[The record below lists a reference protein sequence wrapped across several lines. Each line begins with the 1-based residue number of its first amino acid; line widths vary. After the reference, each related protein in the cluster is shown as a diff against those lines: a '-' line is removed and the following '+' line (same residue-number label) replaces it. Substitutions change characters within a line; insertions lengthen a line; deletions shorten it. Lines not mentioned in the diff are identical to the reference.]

1 MNSEKAAKF
10 SQSLLQEASNK
21 QETAF
26 DIVVLFTI
34 PYLFALMQ
42 IDQIVL
48 PVITLTPRTLL
59 A

>member
-26 DIVVLFTI
+26 DIVVLFMI
-34 PYLFALMQ
+34 PYLFALIQ

-48 PVITLTPRTLL
+48 PVITLTPLTLL

>member
-1 MNSEKAAKF
+1 MNSEKAATF

-34 PYLFALMQ
+34 PYLFALIQ

>member
-26 DIVVLFTI
+26 DIVVLFMI
-34 PYLFALMQ
+34 PYLFALIQ